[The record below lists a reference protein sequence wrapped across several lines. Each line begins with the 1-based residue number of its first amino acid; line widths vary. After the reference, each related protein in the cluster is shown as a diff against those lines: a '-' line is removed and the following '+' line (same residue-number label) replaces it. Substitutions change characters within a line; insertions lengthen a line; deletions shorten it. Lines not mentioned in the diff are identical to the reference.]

1 MPTPAER
8 KALLFLSGV
17 LLLGTG
23 VRTIRAI
30 RSVPPP
36 DPAAESALE
45 RQIAAVDSVRANRS
59 SGRARSRTRRRA
71 AARDTIRSSSVSALQ
86 VDLDRASAE
95 EIERLPRIGPVL
107 ANRIV
112 TDRDSLGPFGSLEGF
127 QRVRGVGPALAKA
140 LSGHVT
146 FSLTPRP
153 SQADGSGGAGRARGT
168 RRLHRR
174 PAL

>member
-23 VRTIRAI
+23 VRASRAI
-30 RSVPPP
+30 RGALPT
-36 DPAAESALE
+36 DPAAEAALE
-45 RQIAAVDSVRANRS
+45 RQIAAVDSVRASRP
-59 SGRARSRTRRRA
+59 SGRGRARTRRRA
-71 AARDTIRSSSVSALQ
+71 AARDTIRSRGAPPLQ
-86 VDLDRASAE
+86 VDLDRATAE

-112 TDRDSLGPFGSLEGF
+112 ADRDSLGPFGSLDGF

-140 LSGHVT
+140 LSLHVT

-153 SQADGSGGAGRARGT
+153 SLANGSGDAGRARGT
-168 RRLHRR
+168 RRARR
-174 PAL
+174 PRAP